1 MFKME
6 SIMSKKAQKKLDVVN
21 VTINPD
27 RIAHADELAQTVI
40 FGLSNLFNYMI
51 TYEDR
56 DGTTVSVNTMRYTLT
71 TAYNGLAYSLS
82 RQKDWLS
89 TQLDTQRER
98 AKEALFAANGTE
110 ISIQNINRATE
121 RLERI
126 EEEMAALDLLL
137 SKCVAAH
144 NAISSKAFEYKAQP
158 KPMPSKNVDV
168 SNVSVQHLARK
179 LGVSLDSLPNT
190 NGVN

>member
-1 MFKME
+1 
-6 SIMSKKAQKKLDVVN
+6 MSKKSAQKVQAI
-21 VTINPD
+21 VTAED
-27 RIAHADELAQTVI
+27 LAQNVI
-40 FGLSNLFNYMI
+40 FGLSNLFNYTV

-56 DGTTVSVNTMRYTLT
+56 DGSTVSTNTMRFTLT
-71 TAYNGLAYSLS
+71 SAFNGLAYSLS

-89 TQLDTQRER
+89 GQLDSQRDK

-110 ISIQNINRATE
+110 ISIQNIHRATE

-137 SKCVAAH
+137 TKCVAAH
-144 NAISSKAFEYKAQP
+144 NAISPKAFEYKANP
-158 KPMPSKNVDV
+158 KPVPSKNVDV
-168 SNVSVQHLARK
+168 SNVDVQHLARK
-179 LGVSLDSLPNT
+179 LGINLDSLPNT

>member
-1 MFKME
+1 
-6 SIMSKKAQKKLDVVN
+6 MSKKSAQKVQAI
-21 VTINPD
+21 VT
-27 RIAHADELAQTVI
+27 AEELAQNVI
-40 FGLSNLFNYMI
+40 FGLSNLFNYTV

-56 DGTTVSVNTMRYTLT
+56 DGSTVSTNTMRFTLT
-71 TAYNGLAYSLS
+71 SAFNGLAYSLS

-89 TQLDTQRER
+89 GQLDSQRDK

-110 ISIQNINRATE
+110 ISIQNIHRATE

-137 SKCVAAH
+137 TKCVAAH
-144 NAISSKAFEYKAQP
+144 NAISPKAFEYKANP
-158 KPMPSKNVDV
+158 KPVPSKNVDV
-168 SNVSVQHLARK
+168 SNVDVQHLARK
-179 LGVSLDSLPNT
+179 LGINLDSLPNT

>member
-1 MFKME
+1 
-6 SIMSKKAQKKLDVVN
+6 MSKKAQKII
-21 VTINPD
+21 T
-27 RIAHADELAQTVI
+27 ADELAQNVVH
-40 FGLSNLFNYMI
+40 GLSNLFNYTV

-56 DGTTVSVNTMRYTLT
+56 DGSQVTTNTMRYTLT
-71 TAYNGLAYSLS
+71 SAFNGLAYSLS

-89 TQLDTQRER
+89 SQLDTQRER

-137 SKCVAAH
+137 GKCVTAH
-144 NAISSKAFEYKAQP
+144 NAISPKAFEYKSQP
-158 KPMPSKNVDV
+158 KPLPSKNVDV

>member
-1 MFKME
+1 
-6 SIMSKKAQKKLDVVN
+6 MSKKAQKKLDIVN
-21 VTINPD
+21 VSVNPD
-27 RIAHADELAQTVI
+27 RVAHADQLAQDVI

-56 DGTTVSVNTMRYTLT
+56 DGTTVTVNTMRYTLT
-71 TAYNGLAYSLS
+71 SAFNGLAYSLS

-89 TQLDTQRER
+89 SQLDTQRER

-137 SKCVAAH
+137 GKCVTAH
-144 NAISSKAFEYKAQP
+144 NAISPKAFEYKSQP
-158 KPMPSKNVDV
+158 KPLPSKNVDV

>member
-1 MFKME
+1 
-6 SIMSKKAQKKLDVVN
+6 MSKKSAQKVQAI
-21 VTINPD
+21 VT
-27 RIAHADELAQTVI
+27 AEELAQNVI
-40 FGLSNLFNYMI
+40 FGLSNLFNYTV

-56 DGTTVSVNTMRYTLT
+56 DGSTVSMNTMRFTLT
-71 TAYNGLAYSLS
+71 SAFNGLSYSLS

-89 TQLDTQRER
+89 GQLDSQRDK

-110 ISIQNINRATE
+110 ISIQNIHRATE

-137 SKCVAAH
+137 TKCVAAH
-144 NAISSKAFEYKAQP
+144 NAISPKAFEYKANP
-158 KPMPSKNVDV
+158 KPVPSKNVDV
-168 SNVSVQHLARK
+168 SNVDVQHLAKK
-179 LGVSLDSLPNT
+179 LGINLDSLPNT

>member
-1 MFKME
+1 
-6 SIMSKKAQKKLDVVN
+6 MSKKSQKKMDVVN

-27 RIAHADELAQTVI
+27 RVTSAEELAQNVI

-71 TAYNGLAYSLS
+71 SAFNGLAYSLS

-89 TQLDTQRER
+89 GQLDTQREK

-110 ISIQNINRATE
+110 ISILNIQRATE

-126 EEEMAALDLLL
+126 EEEMAALELMLD
-137 SKCVAAH
+137 KCVTAH
-144 NAISSKAFEYKAQP
+144 NAISPKQFEYKSQP
-158 KPMPSKNVDV
+158 KPLPSKNVDV
-168 SNVSVQHLARK
+168 TNSSVQQLARK
-179 LGVSLDSLPNT
+179 LGVALDSLPNT